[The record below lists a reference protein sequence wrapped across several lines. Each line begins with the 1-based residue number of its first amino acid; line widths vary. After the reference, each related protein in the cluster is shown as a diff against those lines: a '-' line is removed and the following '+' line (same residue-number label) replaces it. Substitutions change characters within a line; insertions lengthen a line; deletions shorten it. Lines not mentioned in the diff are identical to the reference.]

1 MLQPIKKEENRDK
14 KARRRLSNIFSLLSS
29 GGVCGESMAWGG
41 VGFGREEMLVREDS
55 RVVWKEE
62 TQRKTMVCVV
72 KEGSDRCAWD
82 LA

>member
-1 MLQPIKKEENRDK
+1 
-14 KARRRLSNIFSLLSS
+14 
-29 GGVCGESMAWGG
+29 MAWGG
-41 VGFGREEMLVREDS
+41 VGFGREGMLVREDS